1 MSLDGNF
8 IGMNFTM
15 SLEDNPTTD
24 LPVRTAKAA
33 RAAKA
38 NTATGELFIVVFVKR
53 FVRYWSKVYYC
64 S

>member
-1 MSLDGNF
+1 
-8 IGMNFTM
+8 MNFTM